1 MIQSLKRQAFFKM
14 FAQSAEFFGS
24 IYRSRLVCFQSSFAA
39 CQMQLSLLI
48 ALLQQ
53 L

>member
-1 MIQSLKRQAFFKM
+1 M